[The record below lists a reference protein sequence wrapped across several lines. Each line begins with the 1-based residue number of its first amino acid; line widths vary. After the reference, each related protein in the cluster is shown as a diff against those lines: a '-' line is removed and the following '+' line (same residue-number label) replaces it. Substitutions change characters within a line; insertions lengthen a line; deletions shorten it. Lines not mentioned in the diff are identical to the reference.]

1 MLVSVCH
8 ILYIDLYLAGGWCGL
23 EGITGT
29 GSLGGTAE
37 TEAMEVVEVS
47 GADFEDV
54 DRELSEKKK
63 TTLDFPFLSGT
74 K

>member
-1 MLVSVCH
+1 M
-8 ILYIDLYLAGGWCGL
+8 

>member
-1 MLVSVCH
+1 MLVLPLP
-8 ILYIDLYLAGGWCGL
+8 LYGNLYLARGWCGL
-23 EGITGT
+23 EGII
-29 GSLGGTAE
+29 GSFGGRAE

-54 DRELSEKKK
+54 DGELSEKKK